1 MHLEQDIQNAN
12 SEVLSYLVLILWI
25 WVKHQVME
33 IMLVKFIMSLEADD

>member
-33 IMLVKFIMSLEADD
+33 IMLVKFIMSLEAED